1 MLNQYLKG
9 DKSMVGLEFNKEQL
23 EKFKETIK
31 GKVVVLYGQAWVGK
45 SLFSLTISNLFTH
58 SKVFLIDRN
67 YPSEFFKI
75 NPNASITEIE
85 NPKQLDLM
93 ISKETSLDDKL
104 IVIDSITTL
113 QTSFIKESYFSP
125 RAYLEYNNFSDK
137 IAKRLTE
144 LTPKT
149 TSILVAHEK
158 IKDWNTQETVPRIN
172 WTMLRNCDMLVR
184 MYKENDKRKL
194 KIVAKRE
201 LPTKVEWYFE

>member
-1 MLNQYLKG
+1 MLKEYLKG
-9 DKSMVGLEFNKEQL
+9 DKSMANLEFNKEQL
-23 EKFKETIK
+23 QAFKETIK
-31 GKVVVLYGQAWVGK
+31 GKVVILYGQAWVGK
-45 SLFSLTISNLFTH
+45 SLFALTLSNLFTH
-58 SKVFLIDRN
+58 SRIFLIDKN
-67 YPSEFFKI
+67 YPSEFFTI
-75 NPNASITEIE
+75 NKNANIVEIE
-85 NPKQLDLM
+85 NPRQLDLM

-104 IVIDSITTL
+104 IIIDSITTL

-149 TSILVAHEK
+149 TSLLIAHEK
-158 IKDWNTQETVPRIN
+158 IRDWNTQETVPRIN

-194 KIVAKRE
+194 KIMAKRE
-201 LPTKVEWYFE
+201 LPSKVEWYFE